1 MSSSKREADMAKT
14 LIKNAS
20 IVSMDPEVGEIEGG
34 GVLIEDGLIAE
45 VGENLSAPDA
55 ETIDASGMILLP
67 GLINAHMHTWQTAL
81 RGLGGDWGGR
91 SYFEI
96 AHETLAPRYRPEDIY
111 IATLVGAW
119 AQMDAGTTTLF
130 DWCHNN
136 PTPEHTE
143 RRDRRPGGIRHPR
156 PFRARNAQA
165 EAQGG
170 RTSLFANPASRRRDQ
185 AAADGP
191 PGFR

>member
-1 MSSSKREADMAKT
+1 MTKT
-14 LIKNAS
+14 LIRNAS
-20 IVSMDPEVGEIEGG
+20 VLSMDPEVGEIEGG
-34 GVLIEDGLIAE
+34 DVLIEDERISA
-45 VGENLSAPDA
+45 VGENLTAPDA
-55 ETIDASGMILLP
+55 ETIDAGGMILLP

-96 AHETLAPRYRPEDIY
+96 AHETLAPRYRPEDVY

-119 AQMDAGTTTLF
+119 AQMDAGHHDAVRLVPQQP
-130 DWCHNN
+130 H
-136 PTPEHTE
+136 PRAH
-143 RRDRRPGGIRHPR
+143 RRRHRRSGGIRHPR
-156 PFRARNAQA
+156 PFRTRDAQA
-165 EAQGG
+165 EAKRG
-170 RTSLFANPASRRRDQ
+170 RTPLFANPASRERDK